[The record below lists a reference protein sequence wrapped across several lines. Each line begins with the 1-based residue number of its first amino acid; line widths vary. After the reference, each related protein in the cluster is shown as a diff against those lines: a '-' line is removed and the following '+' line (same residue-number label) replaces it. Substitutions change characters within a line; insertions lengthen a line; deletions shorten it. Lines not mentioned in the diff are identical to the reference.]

1 MVNVLLS
8 LRIKSN
14 KTLSYI
20 KKEFKIL
27 IQEYKLKES
36 DIKSINISR
45 NLDNT
50 INFFIKTNTIKNAS
64 KIKNIIKQ
72 IYEIEYFNIIT
83 GKVAD

>member
-50 INFFIKTNTIKNAS
+50 INFFIKTNTIKKAS

-72 IYEIEYFNIIT
+72 MYEIEYFNIIT